1 MNRPVLFDQQTR
13 LQQELAAAEPMLWAD
28 IRDDEGQGQA
38 LVLLLGPGRR
48 PIVRRPV
55 ELRLEQ
61 PASVPSCGRRG

>member
-48 PIVRRPV
+48 PV